1 MSEQHPRQPYQHEK
15 PDDDEISL
23 LDLAITLAKHKK
35 LILGLP
41 LVAVF
46 ISGIITFFIPNS
58 YQATTKVMPV
68 VGAASKEA
76 IVSVLQSQSMADSLI
91 NRLKLQQVYG
101 VKSMDDA
108 RRKLAA
114 TAKIALNKDGT
125 IDISVEDH
133 DPRLAAK
140 IANTFVE
147 YFRPLLRHYGLTE
160 ASSRRSLL
168 EIQLPDIQEDVKK
181 AEQAVVQARQQL
193 GNVDSEPQVKSLVL
207 ASRQLK
213 AKIAMKEVELLVMGS
228 DPAKNPNYFQSL
240 KELSTLWGEFA
251 TNDYDPALNG
261 RISGKELE
269 YLHKVGDLEYNKT
282 RYDQLLIQIEKTKID
297 ENRENPTIEVLDKA
311 DVPNSK
317 TKPHRALI
325 VVVSA
330 FAAGF
335 LAMLWAFISE
345 ARQKVR
351 QDPESS
357 EQIQLLQRYLKWN

>member
-1 MSEQHPRQPYQHEK
+1 MSEQHSQQTSQPNTATE
-15 PDDDEISL
+15 DEISL

-46 ISGIITFFIPNS
+46 ISVIITFIIPSS

-76 IVSVLQSQSMADSLI
+76 IISVLQSQAMADSLI
-91 NRLKLQQVYG
+91 NRLNLQQVYG
-101 VKSMDDA
+101 VKSMGDA

-114 TAKIALNKDGT
+114 TAKIALDKDGT

-140 IANTFVE
+140 IANTYVE
-147 YFRPLLRHYGLTE
+147 FFRPLLRHYGLTE
-160 ASSRRSLL
+160 ASSRRLLL
-168 EIQLPDIQEDVKK
+168 EKQLLDIQEDVKM
-181 AEQAVVQARQQL
+181 AEQEVVQARQQL
-193 GNVDSEPQVKSLVL
+193 GNVNPEPQVKSLVL
-207 ASRQLK
+207 AARQLE

-240 KELSTLWGEFA
+240 KELSTLWGEFS
-251 TNDYDPALNG
+251 TNDFDPAFNG
-261 RISGKELE
+261 RTSGKELE
-269 YLHKVGDLEYNKT
+269 YLLKVGDVEYNKT
-282 RYDQLLIQIEKTKID
+282 RYDQLMMQVEKAKLD
-297 ENRENPTIEVLDKA
+297 ENRENPTIQVLDSA

-335 LAMLWAFISE
+335 FAMLWAFVSE

-351 QDPESS
+351 QDPESR
-357 EQIQLLQRYLKWN
+357 EQLQLLQRYLKWN